1 MGKSNLDEF
10 AMGFTTE
17 TSAFGPTLNPYDK
30 TRVSGGSSG
39 GSAAAVAS
47 GMVAFALGSDTG
59 GSVRQPASFCNIV
72 GFKPSYGR
80 FSRYGLVAF
89 ASSLDHIGTLTKTV
103 DDAVELYKIL
113 GGHDVMDSTSIH
125 EKINLKPG
133 FQDRDWQSLRIGYL
147 KEIASSDMHPAINES
162 FDNALKFFEK
172 KTRKVRSFRFPL
184 LDTVVACYYIIAP
197 SECSANLARYD
208 GIRYG
213 PGLEEGE
220 YDNLLDYYFKVRG
233 KGFGDEVRRR
243 ILVGTFSLCSG
254 YYDAYYLKANQVR
267 GMIIEEFEKI
277 FKEVDILVSPTY
289 PALPWKIGRF
299 REDPVALYNSDLFTI
314 PPNLTGYP
322 SISIPGGFSPE
333 GLPIGIMLMSR
344 YKDEENLFRV
354 AKIFEQNNPFYLRS
368 PF

>member
-1 MGKSNLDEF
+1 MRK
-10 AMGFTTE
+10 
-17 TSAFGPTLNPYDK
+17 
-30 TRVSGGSSG
+30 
-39 GSAAAVAS
+39 
-47 GMVAFALGSDTG
+47 
-59 GSVRQPASFCNIV
+59 
-72 GFKPSYGR
+72 
-80 FSRYGLVAF
+80 
-89 ASSLDHIGTLTKTV
+89 
-103 DDAVELYKIL
+103 
-113 GGHDVMDSTSIH
+113 
-125 EKINLKPG
+125 
-133 FQDRDWQSLRIGYL
+133 
-147 KEIASSDMHPAINES
+147 
-162 FDNALKFFEK
+162 K